1 MSRERCICS
10 LGEESESRAEGGP
23 ASRSFAPVFP
33 LPPFLSCTSSG
44 PADETTPGS
53 GSLTWAEFKREERRP
68 AELRVHRF
76 FSLCGKREFASV
88 VCCRLKTRTKRRL
101 HGCVPC
107 SCVHGNE
114 SPSRISNSL
123 IDVPVL
129 PVFRAAIFSLLR
141 TADCVHTHS

>member
-33 LPPFLSCTSSG
+33 LPSSPANFLSCTSSG

-53 GSLTWAEFKREERRP
+53 GSLTWAEFKREERRDLP

-76 FSLCGKREFASV
+76 FSVRKKG
-88 VCCRLKTRTKRRL
+88 VCERRVL
-101 HGCVPC
+101 
-107 SCVHGNE
+107 SSE
-114 SPSRISNSL
+114 DTDEATAAPSDVFPALVSMETSL
-123 IDVPVL
+123 RPG
-129 PVFRAAIFSLLR
+129 SR
-141 TADCVHTHS
+141 TA